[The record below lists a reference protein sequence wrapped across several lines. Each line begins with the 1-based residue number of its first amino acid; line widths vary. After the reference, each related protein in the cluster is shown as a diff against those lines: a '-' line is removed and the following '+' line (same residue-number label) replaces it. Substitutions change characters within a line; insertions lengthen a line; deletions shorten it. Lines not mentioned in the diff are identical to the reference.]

1 MMRPPSSSPMS
12 TQHLPYDPAAIAKQL
27 KRTRQVL
34 SVARKQADE
43 ALAGRDEALEEVR
56 RLKREIETLKGGV
69 ENEMHKLRADLAIIS
84 SERDMMMAALTE
96 VHSATGMLTER
107 LEKTAGDEFYEL
119 FKWLWLCTGPDLE
132 RAALERRDPSK
143 TRELIAGLVGAVS
156 EAQSNKEEL
165 RRERQNTE
173 DLRAEVDAARTKME
187 AMEKSESDA
196 RAQIAIKTEA
206 LKTAELNYQQAKEGL
221 ESAERRGVWLTG
233 QVREMQSLV
242 NEKDALVQ
250 KLQRGDSHVYTSN
263 DEHRELEESVLSQYL
278 PRKLNPSILQRSST
292 PEPEDA
298 TPARDPSP
306 PSSILR
312 KGSASRRVQ
321 MPDWGRKASSNQH
334 DCSDVNLR
342 SLQITASID

>member
-84 SERDMMMAALTE
+84 SERDMMMTALTE

-132 RAALERRDPSK
+132 RAALERRDPS
-143 TRELIAGLVGAVS
+143 
-156 EAQSNKEEL
+156 
-165 RRERQNTE
+165 
-173 DLRAEVDAARTKME
+173 
-187 AMEKSESDA
+187 
-196 RAQIAIKTEA
+196 
-206 LKTAELNYQQAKEGL
+206 
-221 ESAERRGVWLTG
+221 
-233 QVREMQSLV
+233 
-242 NEKDALVQ
+242 
-250 KLQRGDSHVYTSN
+250 
-263 DEHRELEESVLSQYL
+263 
-278 PRKLNPSILQRSST
+278 
-292 PEPEDA
+292 
-298 TPARDPSP
+298 
-306 PSSILR
+306 
-312 KGSASRRVQ
+312 
-321 MPDWGRKASSNQH
+321 
-334 DCSDVNLR
+334 
-342 SLQITASID
+342 